1 MPIYGFLEFYHQKA
15 FSGMHASKDLEVIF
29 KLHANVIAWH
39 FDSAINEEAGRKAS
53 DTSGNSCIKEA
64 VKHVIRQIK

>member
-1 MPIYGFLEFYHQKA
+1 
-15 FSGMHASKDLEVIF
+15 
-29 KLHANVIAWH
+29 VIAWH